1 MMVYP
6 APGRRVRDPR
16 THVLLPETGRE
27 VPDHD
32 FYWLRRLRDG
42 DVTTEAP
49 SPAAAPVSPAA
60 GEG

>member
-6 APGRRVRDPR
+6 APGRRVRDPH
-16 THVLLPETGRE
+16 TKALLPETGRD

-42 DVTTEAP
+42 DVTAEPP
-49 SPAAAPVSPAA
+49 SIAAAQASPAA

>member
-16 THVLLPETGRE
+16 THALLPATGRD

-49 SPAAAPVSPAA
+49 EKSSAAT
-60 GEG
+60 

>member
-6 APGRRVRDPR
+6 APGRRVRDPH
-16 THVLLPETGRE
+16 TKALLPETGRD

-42 DVTTEAP
+42 DVTQEATDVAFSAPPTVTEA
-49 SPAAAPVSPAA
+49 
-60 GEG
+60 

>member
-42 DVTTEAP
+42 DVMTEAP
-49 SPAAAPVSPAA
+49 LATVEVNRPSDA
-60 GEG
+60 G

>member
-6 APGRRVRDPR
+6 ALGCRVRDP
-16 THVLLPETGRE
+16 HSKVLLPETGRE

-49 SPAAAPVSPAA
+49 AAANDRLT
-60 GEG
+60 E